1 MDELTLVSQTTTT
14 AQAYSF
20 RFKWGWAIFTLNDR
34 TGELS
39 IHSDW
44 GTYGHRW
51 HTGALGDGLALHT
64 FLAQCDGDYVARKLR
79 MAAQSKCLHDELS
92 PDRSLKELRR
102 AICEERR
109 QKGMSKARARDLFE
123 LAGEWTHGGTFTYE
137 DCPCDLADY
146 LSHEQH
152 EFMLNKP
159 SARFLFVRDTLWPFF
174 TAWLRENVL
183 APKAVEVAY
192 G

>member
-1 MDELTLVSQTTTT
+1 MDELELVSQTTTT

-20 RFKWGWAIFTLNDR
+20 RFKWGWAIFTLNDH

-51 HTGALGDGLALHT
+51 HTGSLGKGHTLHT
-64 FLAQCDGDYVARKLR
+64 FLAQCDGDYVARKLKLGT
-79 MAAQSKCLHDELS
+79 QSKCLDDVLCPDLSLRELQ
-92 PDRSLKELRR
+92 RE
-102 AICEERR
+102 ICEARR
-109 QKGMSKARARDLFE
+109 SGDLDKARARDLFD
-123 LAGEWTHGGTFTYE
+123 LANDWTHGGTFSYE
-137 DCPCDLADY
+137 DCPAALADY

-152 EFMLNKP
+152 ESMRRKP
-159 SARFLFVRDTLWPFF
+159 SARFLFIRNQLWPFF
-174 TAWLRENVL
+174 AAWLSENVVRTPP
-183 APKAVEVAY
+183 AEMAN